1 MSTGNSYQ
9 RASTTSTSGIDFG
22 AIEGGDDAMVKAH
35 EFRSSKI
42 TKTHGRINVDGDAD
56 DIALMSLQAGELGSD
71 KPHCVPQRVV
81 MALLCFSMEVVCYC
95 DRTNISLAIVQ
106 MQKAYGYSDS
116 VDGLVLAAFFVGYA
130 CTQIIG
136 GVLAQRYG
144 GKPILG
150 AAVFMWSVWT
160 LLTPAA
166 ASVSL
171 PVLFICRVLM
181 GLGEG
186 VSLPCVHNIT
196 SEWVPAQERSRFLT
210 LCTSGQFVGTM
221 LAMSCAPLVSKWWP
235 SVFYLFGCLG
245 LCWNVC
251 WHCLASSTPQ
261 THPSISTAELQYI
274 QQGVSPREPTRATP
288 WRSFFR
294 ERAFVAIII
303 AHFVHNWGW

>member
-1 MSTGNSYQ
+1 MPSGGSSYQ
-9 RASTTSTSGIDFG
+9 RAGTSSASSIDFG
-22 AIEGGDDAMVKAH
+22 SINSGEDAMVKAQQ
-35 EFRSSKI
+35 FRLSK
-42 TKTHGRINVDGDAD
+42 KVAKENGDDAD
-56 DIALMSLQAGELGSD
+56 DISLMSLQPAGGEVRSGQA
-71 KPHCVPQRVV
+71 CYVPRRMV
-81 MALLCFSMEVVCYC
+81 MALLCFAMEVVCYC
-95 DRTNISLAIVQ
+95 DRTNISLAIVP

-136 GVLAQRYG
+136 GVLAQQYG
-144 GKPILG
+144 AKPVLG
-150 AAVFMWSVWT
+150 FAVFMWSLWT

-171 PVLFICRVLM
+171 PVLFICRMLM
-181 GLGEG
+181 GFGEG

-196 SEWVPAQERSRFLT
+196 SQWVPANERSRFLT
-210 LCTSGQFVGTM
+210 LCTSGQFIGTM
-221 LAMSCAPLVSKWWP
+221 VAMSCAPLVDKWWP

-245 LCWNVC
+245 LCWNLC

-261 THPSISTAELQYI
+261 SHPAISTDELRYI
-274 QQGVSPREPTRATP
+274 QMNQEQLPESKRSTP

-294 ERAFVAIII
+294 ESAFLAIMV